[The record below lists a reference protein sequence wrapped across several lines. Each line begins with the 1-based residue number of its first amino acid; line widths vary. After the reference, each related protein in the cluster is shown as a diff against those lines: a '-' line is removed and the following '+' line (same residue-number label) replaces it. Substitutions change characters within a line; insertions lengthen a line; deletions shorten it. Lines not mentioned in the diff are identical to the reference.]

1 MSIEPINKVDISKS
15 TQVIDVAITVRESQA
30 GLISFGPGF
39 DYFQGYNYAF
49 EASYK
54 NVSGL
59 ARKFS
64 LRAEV
69 SEDRQQEAVK
79 DSTLLGA
86 NIGMGFIE
94 PWLFDTP
101 LEGKLSISHKG
112 QATNFWEFTT
122 VAQEGVTY
130 YLSEERISSVTGYI
144 RQKQSIEV
152 GSPDQAALF
161 LSQGDT
167 LISSAGINLQLDLRD
182 DVSWPTKGVF
192 FELDVEN
199 ANPRLFGDLE
209 YLRTDIITNTYLN
222 IKKLFVFALGLRV
235 TKYFGIER
243 DGAEYGYNTIPTSE
257 TLLAGGSELVRGYI
271 EQLGP
276 YMRYFTIRRERR

>member
-1 MSIEPINKVDISKS
+1 MRIDNKKRLRIPPYWEQISGWDSLNHGYSTRHLKENFPYLTKVKLPI
-15 TQVIDVAITVRESQA
+15 
-30 GLISFGPGF
+30 
-39 DYFQGYNYAF
+39 
-49 EASYK
+49 
-54 NVSGL
+54 
-59 ARKFS
+59 
-64 LRAEV
+64 
-69 SEDRQQEAVK
+69 
-79 DSTLLGA
+79 
-86 NIGMGFIE
+86 
-94 PWLFDTP
+94 
-101 LEGKLSISHKG
+101 
-112 QATNFWEFTT
+112 FWEFTT

-243 DGAEYGYNTIPTSE
+243 DGASMVTILFLHRKLYS
-257 TLLAGGSELVRGYI
+257 LAALSW
-271 EQLGP
+271 
-276 YMRYFTIRRERR
+276 